1 MTHYVTGSTGIGGCV
16 QDINLNNRKEVNMEI
31 TEKGLKLIS
40 IAFEQLNSGVS
51 GRDALELLCLN
62 AGCESIGEVGE
73 VTEYNPLQHED
84 SEGGIAPGEMI
95 KVVHAGM
102 LNPDAVR
109 RTVVKVSHD
118 GVNVEE
124 QVHEQPFKQV
134 VARAI
139 VQRA

>member
-1 MTHYVTGSTGIGGCV
+1 
-16 QDINLNNRKEVNMEI
+16 MEI
-31 TEKGLKLIS
+31 TEKGLKLVS
-40 IAFEQLNSGVS
+40 VAFEQLNSGVT
-51 GRDALELLCLN
+51 GRDALEILCLN

-124 QVHEQPFKQV
+124 QVHEQHFKQV

-139 VQRA
+139 VRRA